1 MTRRTLEAAL
11 EAASVTPER
20 IATKPRKQR
29 KAPGTLPPTAR
40 SLKPGQPLMEA
51 CAAGNVEAQ
60 AIRDMWAFRF
70 PVTQSTVYLES
81 DPQVIIGADQRGG
94 GR

>member
-1 MTRRTLEAAL
+1 MSRRFEKAILAATVSP
-11 EAASVTPER
+11 APIVV
-20 IATKPRKQR
+20 KPRKKRQ
-29 KAPGTLPPTAR
+29 APATLPPTAR

-70 PVTQSTVYLES
+70 PVTQSPVHLDS
-81 DPQVIIGADQRGG
+81 DPQVIIGSDQRGG